1 MPSITFTQPHI
12 GTLSRSPCLSNICI
26 NPDNDVMEELTL
38 WCMDNEAVDKAREKD
53 PKIGL
58 IPCKGP
64 DCPRYEGGRCI
75 LICRVGEHGSEY
87 GYATL

>member
-1 MPSITFTQPHI
+1 
-12 GTLSRSPCLSNICI
+12 
-26 NPDNDVMEELTL
+26 
-38 WCMDNEAVDKAREKD
+38 MDNEAVDKAREKD